1 MDSAKLEAAE
11 PLPGIAMGDEAKSD
25 VEAGRTGGAAREMGE
40 EAAGDAGAGDDV
52 LSFTGCARGWGG
64 APVDTGRIKHNCEN
78 YLGQNQTMKHKN
90 GMNITCALTLEASRA
105 HPVGLGGA
113 AMHGTRSAR

>member
-11 PLPGIAMGDEAKSD
+11 PLPGTAMGDEAKSD

-64 APVDTGRIKHNCEN
+64 APVDTEIKIKNNSEN
-78 YLGQNQTMKHKN
+78 
-90 GMNITCALTLEASRA
+90 
-105 HPVGLGGA
+105 GLGSESNEE
-113 AMHGTRSAR
+113 T